1 MIRQP
6 SILLEYVTGSFYPH
20 AGATFLPAK
29 DAKDAQKAMSDIVSG
44 GLNATE
50 ALARG
55 FGLKSHVEQRADKEA
70 ALVVSRACFLY
81 ERERPPIPLLS
92 WMHAPWG
99 SVTVFRWYI
108 NLWRPTYHRF
118 MSSKVR
124 WYCEVRMC
132 TCSRMHLQ
140 KQHGACLKVRIPVT
154 A

>member
-1 MIRQP
+1 MRYQP
-6 SILLEYVTGSFYPH
+6 SILLEHVNDGFYPH

-29 DAKDAQKAMSDIVSG
+29 DAKDAQKAVSNIVSG

-70 ALVVSRACFLY
+70 ALEVSHACFLY
-81 ERERPPIPLLS
+81 ERERPPILLS

-108 NLWRPTYHRF
+108 NL
-118 MSSKVR
+118 
-124 WYCEVRMC
+124 
-132 TCSRMHLQ
+132 
-140 KQHGACLKVRIPVT
+140 
-154 A
+154 